1 MASAEKKR
9 KGGSSSPDW
18 VAKYLKCPVCLRTI
32 KDPPIYL
39 CERGHE
45 LCCTCRGTLKDQS
58 KPCPVCRGRLTD
70 VRSLAV
76 EKMLEDLPK
85 IKCKNKGCSFKRS
98 DPQLVKRHEDE
109 ECREKLVECHYCLEP
124 IALSKLFGHVDT
136 QHEESILKNLRF
148 GEWWDIDIQELDH
161 HEDGFLALGKVSN
174 NLGFFFN
181 WVNYDMNLAM
191 FWISFWGRA
200 KEAEKYDYSLVLKS
214 SVDNNVASTNL
225 LCGQR
230 ECVSCD
236 MSHEEVKKQA
246 KGLLFPHDL
255 MDKAVEGQAAEEK
268 WTGWTLV
275 INKK

>member
-18 VAKYLKCPVCLRTI
+18 VAKYLTCPVCLRTI

-45 LCCTCRGTLKDQS
+45 LCYTCRGTLKDQS

-70 VRSLAV
+70 ARSLAV

-109 ECREKLVECHYCLEP
+109 ECREKQVECHFCLQP

-136 QHEESILKNLRF
+136 QHEESLNYPRL
-148 GEWWDIDIQELDH
+148 GEWWDIDIRDH
-161 HEDGFLALGKVSN
+161 REEGFLALGKVSK
-174 NLGFFFN
+174 NLGFIFN

-191 FWISFWGRA
+191 FWISFCGRA
-200 KEAEKYDYSLVLKS
+200 KEAEKYEYKLMLKS
-214 SVDNNVASTNL
+214 SVDNNVAITTNL
-225 LCGQR
+225 LSGER
-230 ECVSCD
+230 ECVSCE
-236 MSHEEVKKQA
+236 MAHEEVKKKA

-255 MDKAVEGQAAEEK
+255 LDKAVEGQAAEDK
-268 WTGWTLV
+268 WIGWTLV
-275 INKK
+275 IKKK